1 MTPRCEQILENGLAA
16 MALPLSSTTQQRL
29 LDYVALLHKWNKA
42 YNLTA
47 VRDPEQMV
55 SRHVLDSLSIMPW
68 VTGPCLLDIG
78 AGAGLPGLVLAMV
91 NPELQVTLVDSNG
104 KKVRFQQ
111 HACLALGID
120 NAVPVHTRIEAFNPP
135 RPFEQIVSRAFSS
148 LTDFVE
154 LSQPFLAQGGEWLAM
169 KGRLDTED
177 TTLPSGVQA
186 HDSVPLNVPGETG
199 QRHLVRVRKT
209 AL

>member
-16 MALPLSSTTQQRL
+16 MELPLCSATKQRL

-68 VTGPCLLDIG
+68 VTGPGLLDIG
-78 AGAGLPGLVLAMV
+78 TGAGLPGLVLAMV

-120 NAVPVHTRIEAFNPP
+120 NAEPVHTRIEAFKPSQ
-135 RPFEQIVSRAFSS
+135 PFEQIVSRAFSS
-148 LTDFVE
+148 LTDFVQ
-154 LSQPFLAQGGEWLAM
+154 LSQPFLASGGEWLAM

-177 TTLPSGVQA
+177 TTLPSGIQTHENVA
-186 HDSVPLNVPGETG
+186 LNVPGEAG
-199 QRHLVRVRKT
+199 QRHLVRVRQT